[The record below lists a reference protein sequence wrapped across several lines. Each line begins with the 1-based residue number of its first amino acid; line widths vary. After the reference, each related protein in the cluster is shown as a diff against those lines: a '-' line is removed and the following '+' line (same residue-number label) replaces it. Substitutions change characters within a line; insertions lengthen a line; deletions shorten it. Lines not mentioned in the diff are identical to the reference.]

1 MNPEKIRET
10 SPLLPEKDTIEAVEA
25 GEQQSAESIEH
36 QAENDNYGLLDPA
49 KYRNRMLSEI
59 TENSELDLSGKD
71 LTIIAEYLKR
81 QDPAYMAELRSMVL
95 GQKSIGKEVEVI
107 IAIPSYH
114 EGGNLEKT
122 LRNYAKL
129 KDRNHFEIDL
139 LENHPEGVER
149 DDSMDVIKAIEREF
163 PDLNIVHL
171 YKVFKEKPTI
181 GQVRKYLVDAVL
193 LRKMESDIEKSLA
206 IVSNDADLEDISED
220 YVDRIS
226 AVFKKNKK
234 LDAIEG
240 KWDYPVETFKKYPL
254 LHASQRLWRYLDI
267 AFRNYSLKTQD
278 LTGTNSVFR
287 SGIYAAVGGY
297 NQEALLAEDWE
308 IGQLIKAA
316 RGDNQSVGRVDSA
329 WLISN
334 PRRAVAKMLSDN
346 RFIEQHEDF
355 HENEDVRNASVE
367 SLLPEKREFDEE
379 EFAKE
384 VQAIYKHCEV
394 WKKSNGGSIDDED
407 IDRSFDRAMRFLGV
421 KYDIKGDRLSI
432 LDTERLRKGLRD
444 YELKGE

>member
-1 MNPEKIRET
+1 MNPEKFQET
-10 SPLLPEKDTIEAVEA
+10 SPLLPEKNIIEVAEA
-25 GEQQSAESIEH
+25 GEQQS
-36 QAENDNYGLLDPA
+36 ENDNYGLLDPVE
-49 KYRNRMLSEI
+49 YRNRMLSEI
-59 TENSELDLSGKD
+59 VENRELDLSGND
-71 LTIIAEYLKR
+71 LTIVAEYLKK
-81 QDPAYMAELRSMVL
+81 QDPGYMAEIRSMT
-95 GQKSIGKEVEVI
+95 IGEKDMSKDVEAI
-107 IAIPSYH
+107 IAIPSYR

-129 KDRNHFEIDL
+129 KSRNHFEIDI

-149 DDSMDVIKAIEREF
+149 DNSLEVIESIKREF
-163 PDLNIVHL
+163 PDLDIVHL

-193 LRKMESDIEKSLA
+193 LRKMEGDIEKSLA
-206 IVSNDADLEDISED
+206 IISNDADLEDISED

-226 AVFKKNKK
+226 AVFKKNKG

-240 KWDYPVETFKKYPL
+240 RWDYPAETFKNFPL
-254 LHASQRLWRYLDI
+254 LHATQRLWRYLDI
-267 AFRNYSLKTQD
+267 AFRNYGLKTQD

-316 RGDNQSVGRVDSA
+316 RGNNQSVGRVDSA

-334 PRRAVAKMLSDN
+334 PRRAVAKMLSGN

-355 HENEDVRNASVE
+355 HENEDVRNASLE
-367 SLLPEKREFDEE
+367 DLFPEKREFNEE

-384 VQAIYKHCEV
+384 VQAIYKHCEG
-394 WKKSNGGSIDDED
+394 WKKSNGGSIDDKY
-407 IDRSFDRAMRFLGV
+407 INRSFDRAMRFLGV
-421 KYDIKGDRLSI
+421 SYNIQDDEIKI
-432 LDTERLRKGLRD
+432 LNTERLKKGLKD
-444 YELKGE
+444 YELRGE